1 MIKFLYNWF
10 FIQKNT
16 YGFFYSYIVSCG
28 CHEEVRNFV
37 FKAKDDTYG
46 ALLESQRYCYL
57 LPHFAHIPLTMY
69 SVSCAMKP
77 SGISTTWM
85 EYSILKK
92 IFLCHLPS
100 TLFLVILETTRRCV
114 LLCMWMAYQYQVT
127 YISVSFYMM

>member
-1 MIKFLYNWF
+1 MTHGFVF
-10 FIQKNT
+10 FDN
-16 YGFFYSYIVSCG
+16 VSCG
-28 CHEEVRNFV
+28 CHEEVRDFV
-37 FKAKDDTYG
+37 FKAKDDTFG
-46 ALLESQRYCYL
+46 VLLALRESQRYCYL

-69 SVSCAMKP
+69 SVPCAMKP

-114 LLCMWMAYQYQVT
+114 LLCM
-127 YISVSFYMM
+127 